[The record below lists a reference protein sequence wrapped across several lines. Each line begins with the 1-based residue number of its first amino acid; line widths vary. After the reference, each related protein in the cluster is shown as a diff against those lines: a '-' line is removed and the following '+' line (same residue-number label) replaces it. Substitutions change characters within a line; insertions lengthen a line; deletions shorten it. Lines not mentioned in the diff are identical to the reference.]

1 MKLDLILKII
11 FVFYHNVSN
20 IIKNYKMSDI
30 LKGNKEEKKKSTL
43 PLENVFDEHSTQSI
57 QQTNS
62 NDYEGKPLVLDEKQI
77 LSDKRDKIN
86 LRISDK
92 GNNQSLIN

>member
-57 QQTNS
+57 QPTNS